1 MKMKALTALLFLSTA
16 TFGQINRVKTDNCFS
31 MSNFVCVYKFID
43 TQIKTSNSTF
53 YKYDDYELHLTDT
66 TEIALKKDGF
76 TLSKILKDK
85 GFVCLAKYKKDNKN
99 ILIKTNKVFCELL
112 LLAKNDSDK

>member
-1 MKMKALTALLFLSTA
+1 MKIKLLATLLFLGSV
-16 TFGQINRVKTDNCFS
+16 TFGQTNREKTDNCFS
-31 MSNFVCVYKFID
+31 ESNFGCVYNFID
-43 TQIKTSNSTF
+43 TQIKKNNSTF